1 MREIALYPELMG
13 HARDYTKSLFNSDTL
28 RHFDRKPDFDFS
40 PIGWHLGHIGVTEGF
55 WVLQRCFH
63 MPSLSVEYDKCFSPL
78 DNPKHNRTNLPPVSD
93 IFDYVDAV
101 RSQVLTLLE
110 TRDWADDDPLLSQEK
125 ILNMLLQHEEQH
137 SETILMI
144 LNLIFGELFD
154 AGEDLPQ
161 CDCGPRFGMTIA
173 GGASE
178 EMIRVPAGRFVMGAD
193 DCRTTLD
200 NERPANQIYVKEF
213 LIDRGPVTNEEFQHF
228 ITRGGYE
235 KRGWWTSEGWAWRQD
250 ACYPQHPLHWR
261 LDSVKGRWLEIEPFG
276 ARELPPGAPV
286 TCISWYEADAFARS
300 VGKRLPTEAEWEKA
314 AGAVA
319 RRKIVQAAEG
329 KDAACSMVG
338 DVWEWTDTWFHS
350 YAGFQPFAY
359 AGYSVP
365 YFDGRHKV
373 LRGGS
378 WATRKHVL
386 RKTFRNWYEP
396 GTRAVFAGL
405 RCAKNITH

>member
-1 MREIALYPELMG
+1 MRKIAVYSELMG
-13 HARDYTKSLFNSDTL
+13 QARAYTKSLFRSESL
-28 RHFDRKPDFDFS
+28 RYFDRKPDFDFS

-63 MPSLSVEYDKCFSPL
+63 MPSLSPEYDKLFSPL
-78 DNPKHNRTNLPPVSD
+78 DNPKHNRTNLPPVSE

-101 RSQVLTLLE
+101 RSKVLTLLG
-110 TRDWADDDPLLSQEK
+110 TRDWLDEDPLLSKEK

-137 SETILMI
+137 SETILMV

-154 AGEDLPQ
+154 TGEDLSR
-161 CDCGPRFGMTIA
+161 CDYGLRCGMAIV
-173 GGASE
+173 GGVSG
-178 EMIRVPAGRFVMGAD
+178 EMMRIPAGRFVMGAD
-193 DCRTTLD
+193 DGTTTLD
-200 NERPANQIYVKEF
+200 NERPSNQVYVEEF
-213 LIDRGPVTNEEFQHF
+213 LIDPGPVTNEEFQHF
-228 ITRGGYE
+228 VTRGGYE
-235 KRGWWTSEGWAWRQD
+235 KRRWWTSEGWAWRQD

-261 LDSVKGRWLEIEPFG
+261 FDSVTGRWLEIEPFG
-276 ARELPPGAPV
+276 VRELPPKAPV

-314 AGAVA
+314 AG
-319 RRKIVQAAEG
+319 G
-329 KDAACSMVG
+329 KNTAYKMVG

-350 YAGFQPFAY
+350 YAGFQPFPY

-365 YFDGRHKV
+365 YFDGKHKV

-378 WATRKHVL
+378 WATRNHVL

-405 RCAKNITH
+405 RCAKNVTD